1 MTDLVLLPGQRRLW
15 ECTADHILFVAGVA
29 SGKTQGGARWCL
41 KQIVEQPYAKGFI
54 GAQSYQQLSRVSM
67 PAMLALLDEVGLEYV
82 FNKKPPDEWGV
93 SLFPEHERILSVRVP
108 GCSRPCQI
116 QTGSMDNYQTH
127 RGIDFGWGWFDES
140 REMAGEAVDVMQ
152 SRLRGQPPGTVYRTL
167 HTTTPNGFG
176 WLHRRYVAEPFP
188 GSAVIRAS
196 TTENPYLPAGF
207 VENLRAQYT
216 EQYAKQEIDGEF
228 LNLTAGQAF
237 FAFNRAKH
245 VAPVKLNPAL
255 GMWYAVDFNV
265 SPLCSTYGQS
275 DKIRSWTSGEVYI
288 SGSGRTVDAVEEFIR
303 RHKEHPVKQV
313 IVFGDQSG
321 ANRDTRNDFTDYDVI
336 QKAFRA
342 AGWTADIRRNFKN
355 PPIVESIEAVNAHLE
370 HGHATIDPSCKHL
383 IADLEQCCWEEG
395 TRVLD
400 KSNSERTHL
409 VDSFRYM
416 VYKEFNAAQKA
427 SSSSILN

>member
-228 LNLTAGQAF
+228 LNLTAGQAYY
-237 FAFNRAKH
+237 AFSRAKH
-245 VAPVKLNPAL
+245 VGPTVIDPVRQVF
-255 GMWYAVDFNV
+255 YAMDWNV
-265 SPLCSTYGQS
+265 SPLCAVYGMH
-275 DKIRSWTSGEVYI
+275 DKVKAAFCGEIYI
-288 SGSGRTVDAVEEFIR
+288 QGSGRTSDAAEEFCR
-303 RHKEHPVKQV
+303 RLVNHQNKHVV
-313 IVFGDQSG
+313 IYGDMSG
-321 ANRDTRNDFTDYDVI
+321 ANRDTRNDSTDYDILERVF
-336 QKAFRA
+336 KA
-342 AGWTADIRRNFKN
+342 AGWRVEIRRNFSN
-355 PPIVESIEAVNAHLE
+355 PPFIESVEAVNASFE
-370 HGHATIDPSCKHL
+370 HGKVTVDPSCKRL
-383 IADLEQCCWEEG
+383 ITDLEQVAWQSG
-395 TRVLD
+395 TKVLD
-400 KSNSERTHL
+400 KSNKELTHL
-409 VDSFRYM
+409 SDAARYFLF
-416 VYKEFNAAQKA
+416 KEFSARQQA
-427 SSSSILN
+427 STSNVLN